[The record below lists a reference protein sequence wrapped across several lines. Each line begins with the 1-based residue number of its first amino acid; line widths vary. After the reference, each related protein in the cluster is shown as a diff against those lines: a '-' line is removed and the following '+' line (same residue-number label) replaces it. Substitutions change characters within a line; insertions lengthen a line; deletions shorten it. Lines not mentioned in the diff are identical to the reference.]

1 MREPVGESG
10 ENGRVSKREQERAKE
25 RERRRIAEVSR
36 PGGGTAGARCYY
48 TP

>member
-10 ENGRVSKREQERAKE
+10 ENGRASKREQEQE

-36 PGGGTAGARCYY
+36 PGGGAAGVRCYY
-48 TP
+48 SP